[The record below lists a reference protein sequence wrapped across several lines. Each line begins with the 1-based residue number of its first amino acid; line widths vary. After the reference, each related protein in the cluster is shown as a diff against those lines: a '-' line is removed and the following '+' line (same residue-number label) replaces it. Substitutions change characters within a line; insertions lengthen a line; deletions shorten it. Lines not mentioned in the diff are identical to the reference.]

1 MGVYKAIDPRPYFG
15 AIVTPPLRCQVSQKK
30 SKNNPGMNKKQRGII
45 ADTYEQYIRNA
56 MRGDPVGGFSDFAD
70 LFSRLRETDK
80 RLDEELQE
88 RYDEIPD
95 K

>member
-1 MGVYKAIDPRPYFG
+1 
-15 AIVTPPLRCQVSQKK
+15 
-30 SKNNPGMNKKQRGII
+30 MNKKQREII
-45 ADTYEQYIRNA
+45 TDAYEQYIRNA

-70 LFSRLRETDK
+70 FFSRLRATDK

>member
-1 MGVYKAIDPRPYFG
+1 
-15 AIVTPPLRCQVSQKK
+15 
-30 SKNNPGMNKKQRGII
+30 MNKKQREII
-45 ADTYEQYIRNA
+45 ADAYEQYIRNA
-56 MRGDPVGGFSDFAD
+56 MRGDPVGGFSDFVV

>member
-1 MGVYKAIDPRPYFG
+1 
-15 AIVTPPLRCQVSQKK
+15 
-30 SKNNPGMNKKQRGII
+30 MNKKQREII
-45 ADTYEQYIRNA
+45 TDAYEQYIRNA
-56 MRGDPVGGFSDFAD
+56 MRGDPVGD

>member
-1 MGVYKAIDPRPYFG
+1 
-15 AIVTPPLRCQVSQKK
+15 
-30 SKNNPGMNKKQRGII
+30 MNKKQREII
-45 ADTYEQYIRNA
+45 TDAYEQYIRNA

-88 RYDEIPD
+88 R
-95 K
+95 

>member
-1 MGVYKAIDPRPYFG
+1 
-15 AIVTPPLRCQVSQKK
+15 
-30 SKNNPGMNKKQRGII
+30 MNKKQREII
-45 ADTYEQYIRNA
+45 TDAYEQYIRNA
-56 MRGDPVGGFSDFAD
+56 MRGDPVGGFGDLAD
-70 LFSRLRETDK
+70 WFSRLRGTDK

>member
-1 MGVYKAIDPRPYFG
+1 
-15 AIVTPPLRCQVSQKK
+15 
-30 SKNNPGMNKKQRGII
+30 MNKTQRKII
-45 ADTYEQYIRNA
+45 ADAYEQYIRNG
-56 MRGDPVGGFSDFAD
+56 MRGDPVGGFSDFSD

-80 RLDEELQE
+80 RLDDELQD

>member
-1 MGVYKAIDPRPYFG
+1 
-15 AIVTPPLRCQVSQKK
+15 
-30 SKNNPGMNKKQRGII
+30 
-45 ADTYEQYIRNA
+45 
-56 MRGDPVGGFSDFAD
+56 MRGDPVGGFSDFVD